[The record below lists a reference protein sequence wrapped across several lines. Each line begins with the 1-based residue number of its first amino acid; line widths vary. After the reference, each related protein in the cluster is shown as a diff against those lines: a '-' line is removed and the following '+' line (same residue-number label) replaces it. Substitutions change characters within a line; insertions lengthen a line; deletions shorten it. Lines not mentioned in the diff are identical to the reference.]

1 MSFYLPNFLV
11 ILDAKMDS
19 DDDQT
24 LPDLILTPAPT
35 PVLPKKRNHCS
46 KKKKQQNDSSDD
58 EIEFDFSAHERRTT
72 SSHEDSDAAP
82 SSPRGI

>member
-1 MSFYLPNFLV
+1 
-11 ILDAKMDS
+11 MDS

-24 LPDLILTPAPT
+24 LPDLVTTPT
-35 PVLPKKRNHCS
+35 PTLPKKRSYHS
-46 KKKKQQNDSSDD
+46 KKKKHQNDSSDD
-58 EIEFDFSAHERRTT
+58 EIEFDFSAHERRVT

>member
-1 MSFYLPNFLV
+1 MSFFLPKFLE
-11 ILDAKMDS
+11 IIDSKMDS

-24 LPDLILTPAPT
+24 LPDLVSTLTST
-35 PVLPKKRNHCS
+35 LLKKRSYHS
-46 KKKKQQNDSSDD
+46 KKKKQEDDSSDD
-58 EIEFDFSAHERRTT
+58 EIEFDFSAHERRVT

>member
-1 MSFYLPNFLV
+1 
-11 ILDAKMDS
+11 MDS

-24 LPDLILTPAPT
+24 LPDLVSTPT
-35 PVLPKKRNHCS
+35 PTLLKKRSYHS
-46 KKKKQQNDSSDD
+46 KKKKQQDDSSDD
-58 EIEFDFSAHERRTT
+58 EIEFDFSVHERRVT